1 MLELV
6 PPKHVAKVGLDV
18 VLNEPA
24 PHTSTLANV
33 ISQQNRAEVIAGFG
47 QEFNSSYGEKS
58 MPSELIQV
66 GLQAKDLSTGTP
78 TNGDGLKWTPLQ
90 LWEEVN
96 KDNFAGAMSS
106 VSSPRIPV
114 DAVLD
119 WSIDWKTL
127 IERVEISQLPTLKA
141 ESLLVGTDG
150 TLDRDGKDLFR
161 APGAMDPELTEI
173 WQGARRKVPGVLIQA
188 VLTQSL
194 NLQHWLKPASQ
205 AFTTAL
211 AAGLGVLIAA
221 AQTRRRRRLLIT
233 GVVSLIAIP
242 LCWQVAVTHLLLIA
256 LVLPLAA
263 LFSTALVRT
272 D

>member
-1 MLELV
+1 
-6 PPKHVAKVGLDV
+6 
-18 VLNEPA
+18 
-24 PHTSTLANV
+24 
-33 ISQQNRAEVIAGFG
+33 
-47 QEFNSSYGEKS
+47 
-58 MPSELIQV
+58 MPFPELIQV

-78 TNGDGLKWTPLQ
+78 TNGDGLKCTPLQ

-150 TLDRDGKDLFR
+150 TLDRDGDDFFR

-173 WQGARRKVPGVLIQA
+173 WQVARHKVPGVLIQA

-194 NLQHWLKPASQ
+194 NLQHWLKYASQ

-211 AAGLGVLIAA
+211 ASGLGVLIAA
-221 AQTRRRRRLLIT
+221 AQISRRRRLLIT

-242 LCWQVAVTHLLLIA
+242 LCWQVAVIHLWLVP
-256 LVLPLAA
+256 LVLPMTA